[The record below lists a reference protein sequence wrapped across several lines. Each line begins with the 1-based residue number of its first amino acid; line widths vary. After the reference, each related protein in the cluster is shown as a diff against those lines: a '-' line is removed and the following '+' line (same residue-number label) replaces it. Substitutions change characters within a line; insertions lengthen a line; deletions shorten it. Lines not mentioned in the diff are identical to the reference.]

1 METQKKKNSALFM
14 IKTQIMHICYC
25 VLAKK
30 LKQNKT
36 QIIGYPMD
44 SYYRF
49 SQSTDRP
56 TESQFLNGIGQ
67 AVKRTGLVKSL
78 FRPSDDATVYP
89 FFIPG
94 NAFMSVGL
102 ARVAQLVQQNN
113 AANNQRLT
121 NMAKEMDNLSKEIR
135 DAIYKYAITEVPDYG
150 KVFACKVSFLYVF
163 LQWRQ
168 GDIG

>member
-1 METQKKKNSALFM
+1 ME
-14 IKTQIMHICYC
+14 
-25 VLAKK
+25 
-30 LKQNKT
+30 
-36 QIIGYPMD
+36 

-56 TESQFLNGIGQ
+56 TESQFLNGVGQ

-102 ARVAQLVQQNN
+102 ARAAQLVQQNN
-113 AANNQRLT
+113 AVNNQRLT

-150 KVFACKVSFLYVF
+150 KVFACKVSYLYLSFVGGRRT
-163 LQWRQ
+163 LDETIIHQNN
-168 GDIG
+168 